1 MFLLSVLFYLSW
13 VLWKFCNSFA
23 VPSNSE
29 FLHNGTSIGLSRQH
43 ENRFNAWVSPKSR
56 QRKKGKTQGWL
67 CLLNASHQSASL
79 PRSAGDSPNGR
90 YSTRSFLSVS
100 DKHLRLLELISR
112 LVVDGRENLNSW
124 DIDERKGVREI
135 RKEWILLRKHRNCR
149 VCDSENNFR
158 TSPTTIFKGNDN
170 KNCSG

>member
-1 MFLLSVLFYLSW
+1 MRINIFYFILSTSIW
-13 VLWKFCNSFA
+13 ILWKFCNSFA
-23 VPSNSE
+23 VPSNSK

-90 YSTRSFLSVS
+90 YSTGSFLSVS

-112 LVVDGRENLNSW
+112 LVVDGITNLNSW
-124 DIDERKGVREI
+124 EIDEEK
-135 RKEWILLRKHRNCR
+135 KSWKK
-149 VCDSENNFR
+149 SER
-158 TSPTTIFKGNDN
+158 
-170 KNCSG
+170 SGFYYESTGTV